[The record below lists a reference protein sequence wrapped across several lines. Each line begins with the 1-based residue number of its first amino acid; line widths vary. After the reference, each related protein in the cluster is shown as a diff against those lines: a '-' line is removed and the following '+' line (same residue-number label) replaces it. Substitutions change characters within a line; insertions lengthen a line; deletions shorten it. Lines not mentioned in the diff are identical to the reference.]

1 MADGWVKLH
10 TKLLDSRVFA
20 NEGLLKVWIYCLCRA
35 NRGKAFV
42 PITTGRGK
50 TDVELSPGQFIFGRN
65 SAAQKLGM
73 SSSTVWKRMN
83 KLKNMRNVDIKS
95 NSHYSVVTI
104 CNWEAYQHVPN
115 EKEQVKEQ
123 PSNRQ
128 VTGKEQPSNTDK
140 SKESNKRNKS
150 NGRFAPPSKKEVAE
164 YFKERGNMIAS
175 DIPLEAENFINHY
188 ETEGWENRSG
198 KKITEWKRQASTWD
212 NNYQKYNSKRL
223 KNNAG
228 NETLPQYLTNKL

>member
-1 MADGWVKLH
+1 MDWVKLH
-10 TKLLDSRVFA
+10 AKLLDSRVFA

-42 PITTGRGK
+42 PITTGRGQ

-65 SAAQKLGM
+65 KAAQKLGM

-83 KLKNMRNVDIKS
+83 KLKNMRNIDIKS

-104 CNWEAYQHVPN
+104 CNWEAYQYVPT
-115 EKEQVKEQ
+115 EKEQAKEQ

-140 SKESNKRNKS
+140 SNKSNKS
-150 NGRFAPPSKKEVAE
+150 NGRFAPPTIQEVSDYMQDKGGSK
-164 YFKERGNMIAS
+164 S
-175 DIPLEAENFINHY
+175 EAEKFWYHYDSKGWKVGSTKMKNWKSAASGWLVRNKEKQQSTNHVID
-188 ETEGWENRSG
+188 G
-198 KKITEWKRQASTWD
+198 
-212 NNYQKYNSKRL
+212 
-223 KNNAG
+223 G
-228 NETLPQYLTNKL
+228 NW